1 MNTEHSLFFSVCC
14 REPSFWHCCDLIVV
28 TWWWSRLHHY
38 LPICYFRFC
47 SVCAAVSQFFWRPR
61 RKTGTFR
68 CDVCGKPFS
77 NKANMQ
83 RHKVLHATVR
93 DVYFCEVCSRPFSW
107 KSSLERH
114 KRDMHA
120 ALASGSGVQRSKD
133 SSRAHGTF
141 PDVRWHLGGTDRLC
155 ESLVPGWMVIGGA
168 ASQTRWYWVSLHAEA
183 CYKCFHVNKEKT
195 ICQQKNRVSPINVV
209 YCF

>member
-1 MNTEHSLFFSVCC
+1 MQTGSERDAHIFFCAVANYQFDVAVMYTFLCGDDPNCTTACPSVIFL
-14 REPSFWHCCDLIVV
+14 SFF
-28 TWWWSRLHHY
+28 Y
-38 LPICYFRFC
+38 

-93 DVYFCEVCSRPFSW
+93 DVYFCDVCSRPFSW

-120 ALASGSGVQRSKD
+120 ALASGSGAQRSKD

-141 PDVRWHLGGTDRLC
+141 PDVR
-155 ESLVPGWMVIGGA
+155 
-168 ASQTRWYWVSLHAEA
+168 
-183 CYKCFHVNKEKT
+183 
-195 ICQQKNRVSPINVV
+195 
-209 YCF
+209 